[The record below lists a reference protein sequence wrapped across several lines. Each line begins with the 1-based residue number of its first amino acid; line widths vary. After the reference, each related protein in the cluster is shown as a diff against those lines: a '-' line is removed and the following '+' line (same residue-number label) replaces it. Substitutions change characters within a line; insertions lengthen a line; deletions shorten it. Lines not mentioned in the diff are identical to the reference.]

1 MKTRHSTLI
10 SLILCLATVFSS
22 QAINNLSTGDL
33 LKQLDED
40 LANRMEYIQKREQEI
55 DKLKQLLPRTPATA
69 KFEVCDEI
77 CRLYV
82 GFNADSMRY
91 YGEKCLEFAR
101 DPQFGSAEKLQKA
114 TISQAQSFATNGLYE
129 QAKDLLLPMQDNLYP
144 SNRLEY
150 YKTLSLLLSWESD
163 FSTLPNAFE
172 LVKPQ
177 IMALHDSI
185 IKYETDP
192 VFKEH
197 QRAIVA
203 GFQNQRKALQIT
215 LPVLDTLSLDNPNLR
230 FIANN
235 AATSYEVLEI
245 PDSAR
250 YYYALSALSD
260 LRQGVLEHAS
270 LPKLSLL
277 LFAQGDIDRAYNYM
291 KCSVKDAEDC
301 GARLRTVQMA
311 EDVPIILDA
320 YQNKLNAQNARLRN
334 GLIILALLL
343 AGISVL
349 FFLLFYTYR
358 RLRRARK
365 RELAYHDNLRKSK
378 IEVEQALKQVQQA
391 NSDLKE
397 SNQIKETYV
406 TQYMKQCSAGI
417 AKIEAYRLSL
427 QKTALSSNY
436 GKLVQTIKD
445 TEVVDKELEE
455 FYKGFDETF
464 LSLFPTFKTDFNAL
478 LRPEEQLPEGEPGK
492 LSTELRIFALIR
504 LGVTDSEE
512 IANFL
517 RYSVKTIYNYR
528 TKIRNKALGDR
539 NELEEKLMNIGIIGS

>member
-1 MKTRHSTLI
+1 MTTHILKVLTLT
-10 SLILCLATVFSS
+10 LCLASVLPSRAENS
-22 QAINNLSTGDL
+22 LSTDEL
-33 LKQLDED
+33 LKLLDAD
-40 LANRMEYIQKREQEI
+40 VANRTEYIQKREQQI
-55 DKLKQLLPRTPATA
+55 NQLKQLLPRTPATA

-82 GFNADSMRY
+82 SFNADSMRH
-91 YGEKCLEFAR
+91 YGEMCLEYAR
-101 DPQFGSAEKLQKA
+101 DPQFGSPEKLQKA
-114 TISQAQSFATNGLYE
+114 TISEAQSYATNGLYA
-129 QAKDLLLPMQDNLYP
+129 QARQLLDPMRDNLYP
-144 SNRLEY
+144 ANRLEY
-150 YKTLSLLLSWESD
+150 YKAQSLLLAWESD

-172 LVKPQ
+172 LIRPQ
-177 IMALHDSI
+177 LLAYYDSI
-185 IKYETDP
+185 IHYETDP
-192 VFKEH
+192 VFREH
-197 QRAIVA
+197 QRAILA
-203 GFQNQRKALQIT
+203 GFESQRHALQIN

-230 FIANN
+230 HLANN
-235 AATSYEVLEI
+235 AASSYEQI
-245 PDSAR
+245 GMPDSAR
-250 YYYALSALSD
+250 HYYALSAISD
-260 LRQGVLEHAS
+260 LRQGVLEYAS
-270 LPKLSLL
+270 LPRLSLL

-291 KCSVKDAEDC
+291 RCSVKDAEAC

-320 YQNKLNAQNARLRN
+320 YQNKLNAQNARLRK
-334 GLIILALLL
+334 GLIILTLLL
-343 AGISVL
+343 IGISVL

-358 RLRRARK
+358 RLRRARE

-378 IEVEQALKQVQQA
+378 LEVEQALRQVQQA
-391 NSDLKE
+391 NSELKE

-464 LSLFPTFKTDFNAL
+464 LGLFPSFKADFNAL
-478 LRPEEQLPEGEPGK
+478 LRPEEQLPEGDPDR
-492 LSTELRIFALIR
+492 LSTEFRIFALIR

-539 NELEEKLMNIGIIGS
+539 NELEDKLMNIGIIGS